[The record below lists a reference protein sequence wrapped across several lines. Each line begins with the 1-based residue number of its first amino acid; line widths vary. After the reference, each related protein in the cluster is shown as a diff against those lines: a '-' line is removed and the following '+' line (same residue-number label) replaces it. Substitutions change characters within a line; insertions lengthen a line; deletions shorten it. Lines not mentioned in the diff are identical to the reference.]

1 MRGCR
6 ISSMRSCT
14 TITLA
19 RLSRSRL
26 QQNGKPG
33 KLKKHFRVVFEPVVS
48 TRTFFIIIPAALV
61 VQAFAQ
67 TPAEQQSQLAAQA
80 TVVHGVAVPMPK
92 EIFGSLDQ
100 FRDANWR
107 AAKRIAIARWKSH
120 GNQAQIATLLG
131 VVIAEGFIAMEAED
145 SAEVKELGRSVLKLA
160 RALGVGEKALR
171 RSRSIM
177 EFADKNEWAAAR
189 QEWDGVFSDLESGMI
204 ELKSTHLARLVS
216 VGGWLR
222 GTEALSA
229 LLLQRYSPER
239 SSLIRQPVL
248 MAYLEKQLLAMSN
261 DDAARSLITRLV
273 EGIRS
278 IRALVG
284 QDNRSPVPEET
295 VRKVHVICKDLVPLA
310 SRRLECILNFKPRQR
325 I

>member
-1 MRGCR
+1 M
-6 ISSMRSCT
+6 
-14 TITLA
+14 
-19 RLSRSRL
+19 
-26 QQNGKPG
+26 
-33 KLKKHFRVVFEPVVS
+33 KKHFRVVFEPVVS

-107 AAKRIAIARWKSH
+107 AVKRPEIARWKSH

-261 DDAARSLITRLV
+261 DDAARSLVTKLV
-273 EGIRS
+273 DGIRS

-310 SRRLECILNFKPRQR
+310 SRRLE
-325 I
+325 